1 MTRQLSVGFCLA
13 FVAVAI
19 PLRAANGPLARRD
32 LESKAVWTNEDLSKL
47 HVPGL
52 ISVVGQEGDEE
63 PAPTPAPY
71 LGTQDPTWYAER
83 AATLRHELEN
93 RQAQLRQYQ
102 QALDDARNLRASTGG
117 IDLAAENFAIAPEA
131 GIDILRR
138 RLSETQSEL
147 DALEE
152 LARRNA
158 IEPGTLRGQ

>member
-1 MTRQLSVGFCLA
+1 MTRQLYVGFCLA

-19 PLRAANGPLARRD
+19 PLRAANAPLPRTDRR
-32 LESKAVWTNEDLSKL
+32 SKAVWSDEGLSKL

-52 ISVVGQEGDEE
+52 ISVVGREEDEE
-63 PAPTPAPY
+63 PAPAPSPY
-71 LGTQDPTWYAER
+71 VRTQDPTWYAQR
-83 AATLRHELEN
+83 AATLRYELEN

-117 IDLAAENFAIAPEA
+117 IDLVAEDFAIAPEA
-131 GIDILRR
+131 GMDILRQ

-147 DALEE
+147 DALED
-152 LARRNA
+152 LARHNA